1 MAIFKNGLNQ
11 GYIGKTGNTVTYL
24 LNGKLVRR
32 RIGKSLKPATV
43 PQLASR
49 QITSITAAFL
59 SPLNSF
65 TLIGFELEGKRRNLH
80 PYIAATSYNRSNAI
94 AGTYP
99 DQYIDFQ
106 KVLLSKGNMPDTL
119 GITVEMDE
127 NGLVFTW
134 NKGTNVKGHSDSDKV
149 MLMAYMPGRKTAS
162 YVLNAAKRNE
172 GIARLAMPKRRAP
185 LIVETYISFVSYKN
199 KSIANSI
206 YTGQFSR

>member
-11 GYIGKTGNTVTYL
+11 GYIGKAGNTVTYL
-24 LNGKLVRR
+24 LNGKLVTR

-49 QITSITAAFL
+49 QITSIIAAFL

-65 TLIGFELEGKRRNLH
+65 TLIGFELEGKRRHLH
-80 PYIAATSYNRSNAI
+80 PYIAASSYNRSNAI

-106 KVLLSKGNMPDTL
+106 KVLLTKGNMPDTL

-134 NKGTNVKGHSDSDKV
+134 NKIAGIKGHSDSDKV
-149 MLMAYMPGRKTAS
+149 MLMAYMPGRETAI
-162 YVLNAAKRNE
+162 YVLNAAQRNE
-172 GIARLAMPKRRAP
+172 GVARLAIPKRRIP
-185 LIVETYISFVSYKN
+185 LIVETYISFVSYN
-199 KSIANSI
+199 HKSIADSI